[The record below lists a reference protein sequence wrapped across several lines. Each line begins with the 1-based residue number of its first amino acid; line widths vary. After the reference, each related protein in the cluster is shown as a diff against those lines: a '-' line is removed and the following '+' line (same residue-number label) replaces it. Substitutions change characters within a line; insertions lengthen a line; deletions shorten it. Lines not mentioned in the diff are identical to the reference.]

1 MNYLITSDFLVEF
14 RSNILYG
21 VDYLRLTCVFLSI
34 GVFHSTSGFLGFGSG
49 VTSESGFWVLI
60 DIILSPTCYGGVIW

>member
-21 VDYLRLTCVFLSI
+21 VDYLRFTCIFLSI
-34 GVFHSTSGFLGFGSG
+34 GVFHGTSGF
-49 VTSESGFWVLI
+49 GFWVWGYFRVGFFGYYSTLF
-60 DIILSPTCYGGVIW
+60 